1 MAKQKTGSAKHSAD
15 YRARQ
20 EAQAK
25 KLGIEKVF
33 FNMPEGIKAAMA
45 AEIER
50 HGYDQVQELWQDLAL
65 SWIAQ
70 DPEERTRRLER
81 PDAPAFYISP
91 KLARQFE
98 EASLAE
104 LKRNPGDEIQAPE
117 FSTDADLRLTEPPR
131 CPRLAF
137 LPKPPR

>member
-1 MAKQKTGSAKHSAD
+1 MAEEKTAAARHSAN
-15 YRARQ
+15 YRDRQ
-20 EAQAK
+20 KKQAA

-33 FNMPEGIKAAMA
+33 FNMPEGIKVAMA

-70 DPEERTRRLER
+70 EHEERARRLER

-91 KLARQFE
+91 KLARQFK
-98 EASLAE
+98 EASMAE
-104 LKRNPGDEIQAPE
+104 LKRDPGDEIVSPSA
-117 FSTDADLRLTEPPR
+117 
-131 CPRLAF
+131 
-137 LPKPPR
+137 

>member
-1 MAKQKTGSAKHSAD
+1 MAEQKTGAAKHSAD
-15 YRARQ
+15 YRDRQ
-20 EAQAK
+20 KKQAA
-25 KLGIEKVF
+25 KLGIEKVH
-33 FNMPEGIKAAMA
+33 FNMPEGIKTAMA

-70 DPEERTRRLER
+70 EPEERARRLER

-98 EASLAE
+98 EASRAE
-104 LKRNPGDEIQAPE
+104 LRRNPGDDSQEPTHEAGASLGCSAP
-117 FSTDADLRLTEPPR
+117 
-131 CPRLAF
+131 
-137 LPKPPR
+137 

>member
-1 MAKQKTGSAKHSAD
+1 MAEEKTGVAKHSAD

-20 EAQAK
+20 KAQAK

-33 FNMPEGIKAAMA
+33 FNMPQGIKAAMA

-70 DPEERTRRLER
+70 EPEERARRLER

-98 EASLAE
+98 SASMAE
-104 LKRNPGDEIQAPE
+104 LKRDPGDQVVAPDYK
-117 FSTDADLRLTEPPR
+117 SR
-131 CPRLAF
+131 
-137 LPKPPR
+137 

>member
-1 MAKQKTGSAKHSAD
+1 MTEQKTGVAKHSAD

-20 EAQAK
+20 KAQAK

-50 HGYDQVQELWQDLAL
+50 YGYDQVQELWQDLAL

-70 DPEERTRRLER
+70 DPEERARRLER

-98 EASLAE
+98 AASMAE
-104 LKRNPGDEIQAPE
+104 IRRDPGDEIEAP
-117 FSTDADLRLTEPPR
+117 R
-131 CPRLAF
+131 
-137 LPKPPR
+137 

>member
-1 MAKQKTGSAKHSAD
+1 MAEEKTGAAKHSAD
-15 YRARQ
+15 YRDRVKKKA
-20 EAQAK
+20 E

-33 FNMPEGIKAAMA
+33 FHMPEGIKAAMT
-45 AEIER
+45 AEIVR

-70 DPEERTRRLER
+70 DPEERARRLER

-98 EASLAE
+98 EASMAE
-104 LKRNPGDEIQAPE
+104 LRRDPGDEICRPV
-117 FSTDADLRLTEPPR
+117 SP
-131 CPRLAF
+131 
-137 LPKPPR
+137 

>member
-1 MAKQKTGSAKHSAD
+1 MAEEKTGVAKHSAD
-15 YRARQ
+15 YRARKKALA
-20 EAQAK
+20 E

-33 FNMPEGIKAAMA
+33 FNMPAGIKSAMA

-70 DPEERTRRLER
+70 DHEERARRLER
-81 PDAPAFYISP
+81 PDAPAFYVSP

-98 EASLAE
+98 AASMAE
-104 LKRNPGDEIQAPE
+104 LKRFPGDEVIHPDKPNTAPMNK
-117 FSTDADLRLTEPPR
+117 PQ
-131 CPRLAF
+131 F
-137 LPKPPR
+137 LPGR

>member
-1 MAKQKTGSAKHSAD
+1 MAEAKTGVAKHSAD
-15 YRARQ
+15 YRNRQ
-20 EAQAK
+20 KAQAK

-70 DPEERTRRLER
+70 EPDERARRLER
-81 PDAPAFYISP
+81 PDAPVFYISP

-98 EASLAE
+98 EASMAE
-104 LKRNPGDEIQAPE
+104 LRRDPGDEV
-117 FSTDADLRLTEPPR
+117 LPPVIG
-131 CPRLAF
+131 
-137 LPKPPR
+137 

>member
-1 MAKQKTGSAKHSAD
+1 MAEQKTGAAKHSAD
-15 YRARQ
+15 YRERERTKA
-20 EAQAK
+20 A

-33 FNMPEGIKAAMA
+33 FNMPAGIKEALA

-70 DPEERTRRLER
+70 DHEERARRLER

-98 EASLAE
+98 AASIAE
-104 LKRNPGDEIQAPE
+104 LRRDPGDEV
-117 FSTDADLRLTEPPR
+117 SPPTS
-131 CPRLAF
+131 P
-137 LPKPPR
+137 

>member
-1 MAKQKTGSAKHSAD
+1 MTEKKTGSAKHSAD
-15 YRARQ
+15 YRERLKN
-20 EAQAK
+20 QAA

-70 DPEERTRRLER
+70 DSEERTRRLER
-81 PDAPAFYISP
+81 PDAPAFYISR

-98 EASLAE
+98 EQSL
-104 LKRNPGDEIQAPE
+104 RDIRRDPGDEIVSP
-117 FSTDADLRLTEPPR
+117 DL
-131 CPRLAF
+131 
-137 LPKPPR
+137 